1 MFWRCFR
8 FDGLIGRRS
17 CESDFLFINA
27 EIQPFVSVEF
37 EIPGVYSNGQTFTG
51 TGECPERLVRIMK
64 EIRNFND
71 AEKYAIA
78 DRIAGLREKNGYK
91 SMEMAHFMDIH
102 RSTYSDIECGNVKL
116 STDNLFKI
124 CQIFD
129 VSADYILFG
138 KEIDMELEE
147 IRNILEKQNSK
158 RARQI
163 VEGLKMMFD

>member
-1 MFWRCFR
+1 MRKRFFIYRCRNPTFYICGNLKFPECAATDKR
-8 FDGLIGRRS
+8 LQRRA
-17 CESDFLFINA
+17 ES
-27 EIQPFVSVEF
+27 S
-37 EIPGVYSNGQTFTG
+37 
-51 TGECPERLVRIMK
+51 ERLVRIMK

-71 AEKYAIA
+71 AERYAIA
-78 DRIAGLREKNGYK
+78 NHIAGLREQKGYK

-147 IRNILEKQNSK
+147 IRNILEKQNPK

-163 VEGLKMMFD
+163 VEGLKMMLD